1 MHLHTP
7 AYIATHTK
15 DVDAVMKSHEE
26 AMRKLDPA
34 NYAAQ
39 LRAMIGHDIGS
50 YDPIRTKMLVVT
62 SQQDH
67 MVNPAPAEEFAR
79 ATKSELLILTGDCG
93 HLATVC
99 EQDKLI
105 TAVTRFLGER

>member
-1 MHLHTP
+1 
-7 AYIATHTK
+7 
-15 DVDAVMKSHEE
+15 MKSHEE
-26 AMRKLDPA
+26 AMRKVDA
-34 NYAAQ
+34 GNYAAQ

-50 YDPIRTKMLVVT
+50 YDAIRAKMFVVT

-79 ATKSELLILTGDCG
+79 VTKSELLILTSDCG

-99 EQDKLI
+99 EKDKLI
-105 TAVTRFLGER
+105 TAVTRFLDERGRP